1 MSGVRS
7 IAAATLSMSADSATN
22 RFEMRRRPWEEPGW
36 LDVVARGAIDGM
48 APAWDGR
55 ACGTAGLGE
64 LSVTGGAGERGGLV
78 AASGSGEGWRPV
90 DTSPRSA
97 SCPAFSSWRAVNSPS
112 KLSDGRDG
120 CGAGN
125 GGDGAVTATGAAAGK
140 RGPAL
145 AMEPDISA
153 RSTKSPT

>member
-1 MSGVRS
+1 VAGVRS
-7 IAAATLSMSADSATN
+7 IVSATRSMSDDSATN
-22 RFEMRRRPWEEPGW
+22 RFEMRRPPWEEPGW

-64 LSVTGGAGERGGLV
+64 LSVTDGAGERGGLV

-97 SCPAFSSWRAVNSPS
+97 SCPAFISLRAADLTPQA
-112 KLSDGRDG
+112 
-120 CGAGN
+120 GAR
-125 GGDGAVTATGAAAGK
+125 AAA
-140 RGPAL
+140 
-145 AMEPDISA
+145 
-153 RSTKSPT
+153 